1 MTEATAA
8 RRSGGKLFRKYVLLF
23 VALVGGTLLANGALE
38 LWFSYQ
44 ENKAALARIQH
55 EKALAAAARIEQ
67 FIDEITR
74 QIGWTTRAQWSR
86 SVLEQR
92 RFEYLQ
98 LLRQAPAVTE
108 VSHLDAQGREEL
120 RVSRLAMDVIG
131 SGTDF
136 SADPKF
142 VEAKARR
149 TWFSPV
155 YFRKESEPY
164 ITVAIAGTGRD
175 TGVTVAEVN
184 LKFIWDVISRIK
196 VGQAGYAYVVDTRG
210 LLIAHPDIG
219 LVLRKTDLSALPQ
232 VAEALAE
239 PDGGSADGQAL
250 VGADSGGRQ
259 VLTAHAQIAPLD
271 WTVFVDL
278 PLAEAFAPLYASL
291 QRTAALML
299 LGLALA
305 VGAGIM
311 LARRMVVPIQALQSG
326 AARIGAGDLDHR
338 IQVKTG
344 DEVEALADQF
354 NSMTA
359 QLAESYAGLERKV
372 EERTAELTE
381 SLEQQTATAEV
392 LKVISR
398 SRTDLQPVLDT
409 LVETAARLCRADK
422 TFLFRLSG
430 DRYILQASHGASP
443 EFIDF
448 IEKNPIPPNA
458 EGTII
463 GRTAI
468 ERRPVHYEDIVNDP
482 RYTWKKS
489 LQIGRMRTVLGVPL
503 LRDGEPIGVI
513 AAWREVVSPFSPK
526 QIELI
531 TTFADQAVIAIE
543 NARLLD
549 ALQARTDELGRSLE
563 ELTATSDVLRIIAG
577 SPGDLQPVLDTLV
590 ETAKR
595 VCGADRAMLFRA
607 DGAVYRLSA
616 SSTGWRSQEFRQ
628 FFDTNPITPGRGTG
642 AGRTIV
648 ECRPVQILDVCSDPE
663 YQLTDFAT
671 KENLHTLLGVPLLRE
686 GVPIGVI
693 TVNRNQVKAFTQ
705 REIELLTTFAD
716 QAVIA
721 IENARLLD
729 ALQARTDELGRSVEE
744 LTATSDVL
752 RIIAGSPGDLQPV
765 LNTLVETA
773 KRVCAGDRAFL
784 FRMDGS
790 VFRMAA
796 YSSGW
801 RQQAFLHFLS
811 TTAFVPTLGTAAGR
825 TLLERRTIHI
835 MDALAEPGYEWSEY
849 AKEENLRTII
859 SVPLMREGV
868 PIGVITVNRAKVQAF
883 TEREI
888 ELLTTFADQAV
899 IAIENA
905 RLLDALQARTDE
917 LGRSVEELTTTSE
930 VLRVIA
936 SSPGKL
942 EPVLQSVAENA
953 ARLCE
958 ADDVAIHRIERNEL
972 QFAAHHGPLM
982 RWLVEDRVRLPLTR
996 EWVSGRAVI
1005 DRQTIHVPDIL
1016 ADRLEYPESPAL
1028 DPGRHLLGSVRT
1040 VLAVPLLREGIAIG
1054 SIVALRSEA
1063 RPFTEKQIELVT
1075 SFADQAV
1082 IAIENARLLHE
1093 LQARTDELAQSV
1105 DELKALGEVGRAVSS
1120 TLDLKTVLETIVA
1133 RGAELGEAEACS
1145 IFRYRPKNRQF
1156 KLWHAAGLEPEFAM
1170 TVRAI
1175 DVNEDETVMGRA
1187 VRSHEPIEIPDL
1199 SALPNMPLR
1208 DASLA
1213 AGYRSV
1219 LIVPLVRADR
1229 VFGALVLNR
1238 RRPGE
1243 FSASTVNL
1251 LRTFA
1256 SQSILAIQNARLFQ
1270 EIEEKGQQLAI
1281 ASQHKSQFLAN
1292 MSHELRTPLNA
1303 ILGYTELLLDGLYGK
1318 LGDKAQ
1324 GVLERVQSNGKH
1336 LLGLI
1341 NDVLD
1346 LAKIE
1351 AGQLTLM
1358 IADYSVGAI
1367 VQSVVAATES
1377 LAKAKGLELRAE
1389 IAPAMPLGRGDERRL
1404 TQVLLNLVGNAIKF
1418 TETGS
1423 VTVTARLREG
1433 MFRLDVRDTGP
1444 GIAEADQGRIFEEF
1458 QQVDNSST
1466 RKKGGS
1472 GLGLAISRRIVE
1484 LHGGTIAVE
1493 SQLGA
1498 GATFRIELPVQVE
1511 GAREVA

>member
-1 MTEATAA
+1 MNEATAL
-8 RRSGGKLFRKYVLLF
+8 RRPGGKLFRKYIMLF
-23 VALVGGTLLANGALE
+23 VALVGGTLLASGALE
-38 LWFSYQ
+38 VWFSYQ
-44 ENKAALARIQH
+44 EHKAALARIQQ

-86 SVLEQR
+86 TVLEQR

-131 SGTDF
+131 SNADY
-136 SADPKF
+136 ADDPKF
-142 VEAKARR
+142 KEAKARKS
-149 TWFSPV
+149 WFSPV

-164 ITVAIAGTGRD
+164 ITVALAGTGRD

-196 VGQAGYAYVVDTRG
+196 VGHAGYAYVVDTRG

-219 LVLRKTDLSALPQ
+219 LVLRKTDLSSLPQ
-232 VAEALAE
+232 VAASLAD
-239 PDGGSADGQAL
+239 PASATTDGEAL
-250 VGADSGGRQ
+250 VGTDSAGRQ
-259 VLTAHAQIAPLD
+259 VLTAHAGIAPLD

-278 PLAEAFAPLYASL
+278 PLSEAFAPLYASL

-305 VGAGIM
+305 VGAGM
-311 LARRMVVPIQALQSG
+311 LLARRMIVPIKALQTG

-338 IQVKTG
+338 IHIRTG
-344 DEVEALADQF
+344 DELEALADQF
-354 NSMTA
+354 NRMTA
-359 QLAESYAGLERKV
+359 QLEESYAGLERKV
-372 EERTAELTE
+372 DERTAELTE

-398 SRTDLQPVLDT
+398 SRADLQPVLDT

-422 TFLFRLSG
+422 AFLFRLVDG
-430 DRYILQASHGASP
+430 FYRVQAQYGSSP
-443 EFIDF
+443 EFTTF
-448 IEKNPIPPNA
+448 IAANPIPPDA
-458 EGTII
+458 EGTIV

-468 ERRPVHYEDIVNDP
+468 ERRPVHYHDIPNDP
-482 RYTWKKS
+482 RYTWRESQRISK
-489 LQIGRMRTVLGVPL
+489 MRTALGVPL
-503 LRDGEPIGVI
+503 LRDGQPIGVI
-513 AAWREVVSPFSPK
+513 AIWREIVSPFSGK

-549 ALQARTDELGRSLE
+549 ALQVRTDELGRSVE

-595 VCGADRAMLFRA
+595 VCAADRAMLFRA

-616 SSTGWRSQEFRQ
+616 SSTGWHSQEFKD
-628 FFDTNPITPGRGTG
+628 FFDKNPLSPGLGTG
-642 AGRTIV
+642 AGRTIA
-648 ECRPVQILDVCSDPE
+648 ERRPVHILDVWSDPD
-663 YQLTDFAT
+663 YQLVDFA
-671 KENLHTLLGVPLLRE
+671 KNENLRTLLGVPLLRE

-693 TVNRNQVKAFTQ
+693 TVNRHQVK
-705 REIELLTTFAD
+705 
-716 QAVIA
+716 
-721 IENARLLD
+721 
-729 ALQARTDELGRSVEE
+729 
-744 LTATSDVL
+744 
-752 RIIAGSPGDLQPV
+752 
-765 LNTLVETA
+765 
-773 KRVCAGDRAFL
+773 
-784 FRMDGS
+784 
-790 VFRMAA
+790 
-796 YSSGW
+796 
-801 RQQAFLHFLS
+801 
-811 TTAFVPTLGTAAGR
+811 
-825 TLLERRTIHI
+825 
-835 MDALAEPGYEWSEY
+835 
-849 AKEENLRTII
+849 
-859 SVPLMREGV
+859 
-868 PIGVITVNRAKVQAF
+868 AF

-917 LGRSVEELTTTSE
+917 L
-930 VLRVIA
+930 
-936 SSPGKL
+936 
-942 EPVLQSVAENA
+942 
-953 ARLCE
+953 
-958 ADDVAIHRIERNEL
+958 
-972 QFAAHHGPLM
+972 
-982 RWLVEDRVRLPLTR
+982 
-996 EWVSGRAVI
+996 
-1005 DRQTIHVPDIL
+1005 
-1016 ADRLEYPESPAL
+1016 
-1028 DPGRHLLGSVRT
+1028 
-1040 VLAVPLLREGIAIG
+1040 
-1054 SIVALRSEA
+1054 
-1063 RPFTEKQIELVT
+1063 
-1075 SFADQAV
+1075 
-1082 IAIENARLLHE
+1082 
-1093 LQARTDELAQSV
+1093 AQSV

-1120 TLDLKTVLETIVA
+1120 TLDLKTVLETVVA

-1145 IFRYRPKNRQF
+1145 IFRYRAKTRQF
-1156 KLWHAAGLEPEFAM
+1156 NLWHAAGLDPQFAM
-1170 TVRAI
+1170 TVRALE
-1175 DVNEDETVMGRA
+1175 VNEDETLMGRA
-1187 VRSHEPIEIPDL
+1187 VRTHEPIQIADL
-1199 SALPNMPLR
+1199 STQPNMPLR

-1213 AGYRSV
+1213 AGYHAV

-1238 RRPGE
+1238 RASGQFP
-1243 FSASTVNL
+1243 ASTVSL

-1256 SQSILAIQNARLFQ
+1256 NQSILAIQNARLFR
-1270 EIEEKGQQLAI
+1270 EIEEKGRQLAI

-1318 LGDKAQ
+1318 LGDKAM

-1351 AGQLTLM
+1351 AGQLTLT
-1358 IADYSVGAI
+1358 ISDYSVGAM

-1377 LAKAKGLELRAE
+1377 LAKAKGLELKAE
-1389 IAPAMPLGRGDERRL
+1389 VAPAMPLGHGDERRL

-1418 TETGS
+1418 TDQGS
-1423 VTVTARLREG
+1423 VTVTARARDGAFKLA
-1433 MFRLDVRDTGP
+1433 VRDTGP
-1444 GIAEADQGRIFEEF
+1444 GIAEADQARIFEEF

-1466 RKKGGS
+1466 RKKGGT

-1484 LHGGTIAVE
+1484 MHGGTIAVE

-1498 GATFRIELPVQVE
+1498 GATFRVDLPIQVHDD
-1511 GAREVA
+1511 AREVA